1 MPQEG
6 QTVVED
12 FVRGTVVFDNR
23 QLDDLIIMRSDGAP
37 TYNLTVVVDDIDMK
51 ITHVIRGDD
60 NLNNTPKQLQLYKTL
75 GYGVPL
81 FAHLPMILGSDK
93 TRLSKRHGATSVM
106 AYYEM
111 GYLPEAL
118 LNYLVRLSWSYGDQE
133 VFSRDEMV
141 QFFSFDNVGKSAAV
155 FNPDKLLWLNS
166 QHMIN
171 TSSDKLAELVIPFL
185 VKEGIISNGETL
197 NRQWLSRAVGTL
209 KARSKTLVDLARSL
223 RYYILEDVEYTEKA
237 KAKFLNENTRG
248 YLLELKEMLGDLSDF
263 SDQEIEKVFMLL
275 MEKYEIKLGKI
286 AQPVRVAMTGA
297 TESPGIFDVIE
308 IVGKEKTLRR
318 LDRAIRSIGTS

>member
-1 MPQEG
+1 
-6 QTVVED
+6 
-12 FVRGTVVFDNR
+12 
-23 QLDDLIIMRSDGAP
+23 
-37 TYNLTVVVDDIDMK
+37 
-51 ITHVIRGDD
+51 
-60 NLNNTPKQLQLYKTL
+60 
-75 GYGVPL
+75 
-81 FAHLPMILGSDK
+81 
-93 TRLSKRHGATSVM
+93 
-106 AYYEM
+106 
-111 GYLPEAL
+111 
-118 LNYLVRLSWSYGDQE
+118 
-133 VFSRDEMV
+133 
-141 QFFSFDNVGKSAAV
+141 
-155 FNPDKLLWLNS
+155 
-166 QHMIN
+166 
-171 TSSDKLAELVIPFL
+171 
-185 VKEGIISNGETL
+185 
-197 NRQWLSRAVGTL
+197 
-209 KARSKTLVDLARSL
+209 L